1 MDDNPTVSESNL
13 RSVSDK
19 VEVVDVHHWTEELFS
34 FRLKRPQSFRFKS
47 GEFVMIGLE
56 KANNKQ
62 VLRAYS
68 IASPSWDDTLLFY
81 SIKVKQGALTS
92 QLKNIKPGDQ
102 VILKQKPTGTLILD
116 SLKAGTNIFL
126 FSTGTGIAPFASLI
140 RDPEIY
146 QKFDKIILTHTCRHK
161 SDLAFGQMILSSMK
175 DDPLIENS
183 VLNKLIYY
191 PTLTRERGDNMG
203 RITDLIISGTFFS
216 DIGVQGMNPVEDR
229 AMLCGS
235 QGFNKEMKFILL
247 SRGLEEGSINAP
259 GDFVLEKAFAE

>member
-1 MDDNPTVSESNL
+1 MDDNSTFSDSSL

-19 VEVVDVHHWTEELFS
+19 VEVIDVHHWTEDLFS

-56 KANNKQ
+56 NAEKKQ

-81 SIKVKQGALTS
+81 SIKVKQGTLTS
-92 QLKNIKPGDQ
+92 RLKNIKPGDQ
-102 VILKQKPTGTLILD
+102 VILKPKSTGTLILD

-146 QKFDKIILTHTCRHK
+146 QKFDNIILTHTCRHK
-161 SDLAFGQMILSSMK
+161 FDLAFGEMTLHSMK

-183 VLNKLIYY
+183 ALNKLVYY
-191 PTLTRERGDNMG
+191 PTLTKEKGDNMG
-203 RITDLIISGTFFS
+203 RITDLIISGKFFS
-216 DIGVQGMNPVEDR
+216 DIGVQGINPVEDR

-235 QGFNKEMKFILL
+235 QGFNKEMKVILL
-247 SRGLEEGSINAP
+247 ARGLEEGSMNAP
-259 GDFVLEKAFAE
+259 KDFVLEKAFAE